1 MFKNPL
7 KLIRISLRPNSLKQ
21 ITNSNVYFNFIR
33 ESSTTMSKKALVFLA
48 EGAEEMETV
57 ITVDTLR
64 RAGIEVTLAGLQGDQ
79 PVLCSRNVKVVP
91 DVSLSTVENETFDAV
106 IVPGGLKGAEAC
118 GNVIPKSAILNLCKY

>member
-1 MFKNPL
+1 MLKKFT
-7 KLIRISLRPNSLKQ
+7 KLIRISLQSSLLKH
-21 ITNSNVYFNFIR
+21 ITNSSVYVNFIR
-33 ESSTTMSKKALVFLA
+33 ESSTKMSKKALVFLA

-64 RAGIEVTLAGLQGDQ
+64 RAGIEVTLAGLHGDQ

-91 DVSLSTVENETFDAV
+91 DVPLSTVENESFDAV

-118 GNVIPKSAILNLCKY
+118 GNVIYS